1 MLQKEKQNL
10 WTHESTK
17 SILLITRRTTMMILL
32 VVGVILIVIGLVLL
46 GLVLLIKRKYSK
58 VPTEGETLD

>member
-1 MLQKEKQNL
+1 
-10 WTHESTK
+10 
-17 SILLITRRTTMMILL
+17 MMILL

>member
-1 MLQKEKQNL
+1 MLQKEKENL

-46 GLVLLIKRKYSK
+46 GLVLLIKRKHSK

>member
-1 MLQKEKQNL
+1 MLQKEKENL

>member
-1 MLQKEKQNL
+1 MLQKEKENL

-46 GLVLLIKRKYSK
+46 GLVLLIKWKYSE
-58 VPTEGETLD
+58 VPTKSEILD

>member
-1 MLQKEKQNL
+1 MLQNEKENL

>member
-1 MLQKEKQNL
+1 MLQIEKENL

>member
-1 MLQKEKQNL
+1 MLQKEKENL

-46 GLVLLIKRKYSK
+46 GLVLLIKWEYSE
-58 VPTEGETLD
+58 VPTKSETLD

>member
-58 VPTEGETLD
+58 VPTESETLD

>member
-1 MLQKEKQNL
+1 MLQKEKENL

-17 SILLITRRTTMMILL
+17 SILVITRRTTMMILL

>member
-1 MLQKEKQNL
+1 MLQKEKENL

-46 GLVLLIKRKYSK
+46 GLVPLIKRKYSK